1 MNKKYLPSALILYLN
16 YFIHGIGCS
25 ILSQQVV
32 KELLAEQWGMDGV
45 MGVTAVAAALGLGRL
60 ISLPFAGPLS
70 DKFGRRISVLIGCFS
85 YVIFFVGIAFSPN
98 MTIAYVAAVLGG
110 IANSFLDTATYP
122 AVAEI
127 IYKYTGIATMGIK
140 LFISVAQLL
149 LPFFLGLCVGT
160 SMSYLMLPLVCG
172 IVIAVLGVLAIFAPL
187 PKVEGVGKGESFL
200 NNLKNAHFSLESVAL
215 ILIGFTCTA
224 TFQLWLNCAQTFGTE
239 VAGIASED
247 VSMMQTYYS
256 AVRDERPDHQVQTGS
271 FPCDLSGDLTGYAGT
286 CIHDQEPD
294 DLLCRSICDRLRRSR
309 RRAADGN
316 RCCERSVPE
325 DQGYAYKSCH
335 DRVQPVQLHDPDSG
349 FQYECFRCYHHEHRD
364 HCHRHSSRTLRK
376 CKIRSAAEERRYI
389 KISKTEDRQLADR
402 PEKGSVRNAALLW
415 LMQ

>member
-32 KELLAEQWGMDGV
+32 KEMLAAQWGLSDV
-45 MGVTAVAAALGLGRL
+45 MAITSIAAALGLGRL

-70 DKFGRRISVLIGCFS
+70 DKLGRRLSVLIGCAS

-98 MTIAYVAAVLGG
+98 TTVAYVAAVLGG

-149 LPFFLGLCVGT
+149 MPFFLGVVAGT
-160 SMSYLMLPLVCG
+160 SMSYLMLPLVAG
-172 IVIAVLGVLAIFAPL
+172 IAIAVLGVLAVFAPF
-187 PKVEGVGKGESFL
+187 PAASESGKSESFL
-200 NNLKNAHFSLESVAL
+200 DNLKNAHFSIESIAL
-215 ILIGFTCTA
+215 ILIGFTSTA

-239 VAGIASED
+239 VAGIPSES

-256 AVRDERPDHQVQTGS
+256 AGTMVALFVTSLLITKFKQVRFLVIYPAISTVMLVLVYITKTPVICYVGA
-271 FPCDLSGDLTGYAGT
+271 FVIGYAAAGGVLQMATAVVNDLFPKIKGT
-286 CIHDQEPD
+286 ITSLVMIASSLCNYTILTAAAKMTSTQVITMNIIITVLGV
-294 DLLCRSICDRLRRSR
+294 LLALFVNIRY
-309 RRAADGN
+309 G
-316 RCCERSVPE
+316 
-325 DQGYAYKSCH
+325 
-335 DRVQPVQLHDPDSG
+335 
-349 FQYECFRCYHHEHRD
+349 
-364 HCHRHSSRTLRK
+364 TLLK
-376 CKIRSAAEERRYI
+376 NV
-389 KISKTEDRQLADR
+389 
-402 PEKGSVRNAALLW
+402 EKATK
-415 LMQ
+415 